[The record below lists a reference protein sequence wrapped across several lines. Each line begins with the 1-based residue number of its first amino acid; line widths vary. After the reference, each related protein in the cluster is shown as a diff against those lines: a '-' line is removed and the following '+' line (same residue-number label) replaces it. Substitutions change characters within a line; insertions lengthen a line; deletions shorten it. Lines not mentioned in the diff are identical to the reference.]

1 MNTIP
6 SASDIHSYEEKLGIV
21 GILLLCLIVGIVI
34 FLWFMKRIMATGA
47 SISKS
52 HLEMSNKTVEVLTT
66 LSGSLSDVKESVTE
80 HHRRLDDLLSC
91 PAPKCPAKPGKLTA
105 NNRIQAQT

>member
-1 MNTIP
+1 MNPIP

-21 GILLLCLIVGIVI
+21 GILLLCLVVGIII
-34 FLWFMKRIMATGA
+34 FLWFMKRFMSVGS

-52 HLEMSNKTVEVLTT
+52 HLEMSKQNVAVLTALT
-66 LSGSLSDVKESVTE
+66 GSVNQVKESVAE

-105 NNRIQAQT
+105 NNRIQ